1 MNLKTCERKR
11 ATLREGAEELVM
23 AETKTETERD
33 GSAVWPPYFVFF
45 LFCFL
50 FFSYANEELFTILN
64 FNIFD
69 E

>member
-23 AETKTETERD
+23 AEMETERD

-45 LFCFL
+45 FCFL
-50 FFSYANEELFTILN
+50 FFVFFLCKWRAFYYS
-64 FNIFD
+64 
-69 E
+69 

>member
-23 AETKTETERD
+23 AEMETERD

-45 LFCFL
+45 FCFL
-50 FFSYANEELFTILN
+50 FFAYANEELFTILN